1 MKLKFY
7 FKVAMAASFAA
18 VALWSCSSEIDFT
31 DDSLDTSVTIGGDSL
46 AVPVGSL
53 DTIRMNDFLQMQEG
67 GIVKTDKDGNYYIEF
82 TKDFHRTIDMGNV
95 RDNVRLQE
103 QNISK
108 DLTFKSDDM
117 QGTPSGDMFSW
128 TMDLAD
134 ESMTYSCD
142 LGSAVEYVVSI
153 DRVEFNDA
161 TVSLAIPYV
170 NLPDGSRIE
179 VTMGFPDQFEIR
191 DSDIKEHIFS
201 GEVYYGRIDF
211 PAVEIESVNFGLTEK
226 DDFSDVRFEFSIK
239 EIAITTESGQ
249 GGYNPG
255 NELALDMMLNVGGSE
270 PYAFFG
276 KVNISTENQL
286 DDIYSDTENLVM
298 LDGIP
303 SFLKADDVRLV
314 FNNPRLEVELSSN
327 IGVPMTAEAVMTGM
341 DYDMNTGMY
350 EDADVSLAIALDAPY
365 TTGNASAPEWVRY
378 WVSPVNPGSDMPAGY
393 EWIQNTE
400 LRTFLSRIPDAL
412 KVDVEAATDLT
423 KDVRHQLYF
432 DRDYEVGGD
441 MKFILPFEFGS
452 GLYLPVRQTIDGVPE
467 IVSSALSSASLTIT
481 GKVFST
487 LPVDVELGI
496 ILLDYDNRQVG
507 ALKNV
512 QTIQSANADGT
523 PSESYLN
530 LSSEGMEI
538 TGEVYSVALEFVLSS
553 DIDGLSFSD
562 ESFLSVQD
570 VTLSV
575 PGGIT
580 VNTSVINDN
589 NMNY

>member
-95 RDNVRLQE
+95 RDNVRLPE
-103 QNISK
+103 QDIRK
-108 DLTFKSDDM
+108 GLTFRFDVS
-117 QGTPSGDMFSW
+117 GTPSGDMFRW
-128 TMDLAD
+128 AMTPAD
-134 ESMTYSCD
+134 GSMTYNCD
-142 LGSAVEYVVSI
+142 LSSALEYVVSI

-161 TVSLAIPYV
+161 TVSLEIPYV
-170 NLPDGSRIE
+170 DLPDGSRIE

-211 PAVEIESVNFGLTEK
+211 QAVEIESVNFGLTEK

-286 DDIYSDTENLVM
+286 DDMYSDTENLVM

-350 EDADVSLAIALDAPY
+350 EDADESLAIALDAPY
-365 TTGNASAPEWVRY
+365 TTGNAYAPEWVRY

-423 KDVRHQLYF
+423 RDVRHQLYF

>member
-1 MKLKFY
+1 
-7 FKVAMAASFAA
+7 MAASFAA
-18 VALWSCSSEIDFT
+18 IALWSCSSEIDFT

-95 RDNVRLQE
+95 RDNVRLPE

-108 DLTFKSDDM
+108 DLTFKPDKP
-117 QGTPSGDMFSW
+117 GTPSGDMFRW
-128 TMDLAD
+128 AMTPTDG
-134 ESMTYSCD
+134 SMTYNCD
-142 LGSAVEYVVSI
+142 LSSALEYVVSI

-161 TVSLAIPYV
+161 TVTLAIPNV

-179 VTMGFPDQFEIR
+179 VTMSFPDQFEIR

-201 GEVYYGRIDF
+201 GEVYNGRIDF

-286 DDIYSDTENLVM
+286 DDMYSDTENLVM

-452 GLYLPVRQTIDGVPE
+452 GLYLPVRQTIDGVPD

>member
-1 MKLKFY
+1 
-7 FKVAMAASFAA
+7 MAASFAA

-95 RDNVRLQE
+95 RDNVRLPE
-103 QNISK
+103 QDIRK
-108 DLTFKSDDM
+108 GLTFRPDVS
-117 QGTPSGDMFSW
+117 GTPSGDMFSW

-142 LGSAVEYVVSI
+142 LGSALEYVVSI

-161 TVSLAIPYV
+161 TVTLAIPNV
-170 NLPDGSRIE
+170 NLPNGSMVE

-249 GGYNPG
+249 GGYNPE
-255 NELALDMMLNVGGSE
+255 NELALDMILNVGGSE

-286 DDIYSDTENLVM
+286 DDMYSDTENLVM

>member
-18 VALWSCSSEIDFT
+18 IALWSCSSEIDFT

-95 RDNVRLQE
+95 RDNVRLPE

-108 DLTFKSDDM
+108 DLTFKPDKP
-117 QGTPSGDMFSW
+117 GTPSGDMFRW
-128 TMDLAD
+128 AMTPTDG
-134 ESMTYSCD
+134 SMTYNCD
-142 LGSAVEYVVSI
+142 LSSALEYVVSI

-161 TVSLAIPYV
+161 TVTLAIPNV

-179 VTMGFPDQFEIR
+179 VTMSFPDQFEIR

-201 GEVYYGRIDF
+201 GEVYNGRIDF

-286 DDIYSDTENLVM
+286 DDMYSDTENLVM

-452 GLYLPVRQTIDGVPE
+452 GLYLPVRQTIDGVPD

>member
-18 VALWSCSSEIDFT
+18 IALWSCSSEIDFT

-95 RDNVRLQE
+95 RDNVRLPE
-103 QNISK
+103 QDIRK
-108 DLTFKSDDM
+108 DLTFRSDES
-117 QGTPSGDMFSW
+117 GTPSGDMFRW
-128 TMDLAD
+128 AMTPAD
-134 ESMTYSCD
+134 GSMTYNCD
-142 LGSAVEYVVSI
+142 LSSALEYVVSI

-161 TVSLAIPYV
+161 TVSLEIPYV

-179 VTMGFPDQFEIR
+179 VTMSFPDQFEIR

-211 PAVEIESVNFGLTEK
+211 PAVEIEAVNFGLTEK
-226 DDFSDVRFEFSIK
+226 DDFSDVRFQFMITG
-239 EIAITTESGQ
+239 IAITTEQ
-249 GGYNPG
+249 GGYNSG
-255 NELALDMMLNVGGSE
+255 NELALNMMLNVSDSE

-276 KVNISTENQL
+276 KVNVSTENGY
-286 DDIYSDTENLVM
+286 DDMYSGDEDIVM

-303 SFLKADDVRLV
+303 SFLKADDVKLV
-314 FNNPRLEVELSSN
+314 FYNPRLEIELSSN

-350 EDADVSLAIALDAPY
+350 EDADESLAIALDAPY

>member
-108 DLTFKSDDM
+108 DLTFKSNKP
-117 QGTPSGDMFSW
+117 GTPSGDMFSW

-211 PAVEIESVNFGLTEK
+211 PAVEIEAVNFGLTEK

-286 DDIYSDTENLVM
+286 DDMYSDTENLVM

>member
-1 MKLKFY
+1 
-7 FKVAMAASFAA
+7 MAASFAA

-95 RDNVRLQE
+95 RDNVRLPE
-103 QNISK
+103 QDIRK
-108 DLTFKSDDM
+108 DLTFRSDES
-117 QGTPSGDMFSW
+117 GTPSGDMFRW
-128 TMDLAD
+128 AMTPAD
-134 ESMTYSCD
+134 GSMTYNCD
-142 LGSAVEYVVSI
+142 LSSALEYVVSI

-161 TVSLAIPYV
+161 TVTLAIPNV
-170 NLPDGSRIE
+170 NLPDGSMVE

-211 PAVEIESVNFGLTEK
+211 PAVEIEAVNFGLTEK

-239 EIAITTESGQ
+239 KIAITTESGQ

-286 DDIYSDTENLVM
+286 DDMYSDTENLVM

-350 EDADVSLAIALDAPY
+350 EDADESLAIALDAPY
-365 TTGNASAPEWVRY
+365 TTGNAYAPEWVRY

>member
-95 RDNVRLQE
+95 RDNVRLPE

-108 DLTFKSDDM
+108 DLTFKPDKP
-117 QGTPSGDMFSW
+117 GTPSGDMFRW
-128 TMDLAD
+128 AMTPTDG
-134 ESMTYSCD
+134 SMTYNCD
-142 LGSAVEYVVSI
+142 LSSALEYVVSI

-161 TVSLAIPYV
+161 TVTLAIPNV

-179 VTMGFPDQFEIR
+179 VTMSFPDQFEIR

-286 DDIYSDTENLVM
+286 DDMYSDTENLVM

>member
-95 RDNVRLQE
+95 RDNVRLPE
-103 QNISK
+103 QDIRK
-108 DLTFKSDDM
+108 DLTFRSDES
-117 QGTPSGDMFSW
+117 GTPSGDMFRW
-128 TMDLAD
+128 AMTPAD
-134 ESMTYSCD
+134 GSMTYNCD
-142 LGSAVEYVVSI
+142 LSSALEYVVSI

-161 TVSLAIPYV
+161 TVTLAIPNV
-170 NLPDGSRIE
+170 NLPNGSMVE

-286 DDIYSDTENLVM
+286 DDMYSDTENLVM

-452 GLYLPVRQTIDGVPE
+452 GLYLPVRQTIDGVPN

>member
-95 RDNVRLQE
+95 RDNVRLPE
-103 QNISK
+103 QDIRK
-108 DLTFKSDDM
+108 DLTFRSDES
-117 QGTPSGDMFSW
+117 GTPSGDMFRW
-128 TMDLAD
+128 AMTPAD
-134 ESMTYSCD
+134 GSMTYNCD
-142 LGSAVEYVVSI
+142 LSSALEYVVSI

-161 TVSLAIPYV
+161 TVTLAIPNV
-170 NLPDGSRIE
+170 NLPDGSMVE

-211 PAVEIESVNFGLTEK
+211 PAVEIEAVNFGLTEK

-239 EIAITTESGQ
+239 KIAITTESGQ

-286 DDIYSDTENLVM
+286 DDMYSDTENLVM

-350 EDADVSLAIALDAPY
+350 EDADESLAIALDAPY
-365 TTGNASAPEWVRY
+365 TTGNAYAPEWVRY

>member
-95 RDNVRLQE
+95 RDNVRLPE
-103 QNISK
+103 QDIRK
-108 DLTFKSDDM
+108 GLTFRPDVS
-117 QGTPSGDMFSW
+117 GTPSGDMFRW
-128 TMDLAD
+128 AMTPAD
-134 ESMTYSCD
+134 GSMTYNCD
-142 LGSAVEYVVSI
+142 LSSALEYVVSI

-161 TVSLAIPYV
+161 TVTLAIPNV
-170 NLPDGSRIE
+170 NLPNGSMVE

-211 PAVEIESVNFGLTEK
+211 PAVKIESVNFGLTEK

-249 GGYNPG
+249 GGYNPE
-255 NELALDMMLNVGGSE
+255 NELALDMILNVGGSE

-286 DDIYSDTENLVM
+286 DDMYSDTENLVM

-580 VNTSVINDN
+580 VNSSVINDN

>member
-95 RDNVRLQE
+95 RDNVRLPE

-108 DLTFKSDDM
+108 DLTFKPDKP
-117 QGTPSGDMFSW
+117 GTPSGDMFRW
-128 TMDLAD
+128 AMTPTDG
-134 ESMTYSCD
+134 SMTYNCD
-142 LGSAVEYVVSI
+142 LSSALEYVVSI

-161 TVSLAIPYV
+161 TVTLAIPNV
-170 NLPDGSRIE
+170 NLPDGSMVE

-211 PAVEIESVNFGLTEK
+211 PAVEIEAVNFGLTEK

-286 DDIYSDTENLVM
+286 DDMYSDTENLVM

>member
-95 RDNVRLQE
+95 RDNVRLPE
-103 QNISK
+103 QDIRK
-108 DLTFKSDDM
+108 GLTFRSDVS
-117 QGTPSGDMFSW
+117 GTPSGDMFRW
-128 TMDLAD
+128 AMTPAD
-134 ESMTYSCD
+134 GSMTYNCD
-142 LGSAVEYVVSI
+142 LNSALEYVVSI

-161 TVSLAIPYV
+161 TVSLEIPYV
-170 NLPDGSRIE
+170 DLPDGSRIE
-179 VTMGFPDQFEIR
+179 VTMSFPDQFEIR

-226 DDFSDVRFEFSIK
+226 DDFSDVRFQFMITG
-239 EIAITTESGQ
+239 IAITTEQ

-255 NELALDMMLNVGGSE
+255 NELALNMMLNVGGSE

-276 KVNISTENQL
+276 KVNVSTENEY
-286 DDIYSDTENLVM
+286 DDMYSGDEDIVM

-378 WVSPVNPGSDMPAGY
+378 WVSPVNPGSDMPSGY
-393 EWIQNTE
+393 QWIQNTE

>member
-108 DLTFKSDDM
+108 DLTFKSNDM
-117 QGTPSGDMFSW
+117 QGTPSGDMFRW
-128 TMDLAD
+128 AMTPTDG
-134 ESMTYSCD
+134 SMTYNCD
-142 LGSAVEYVVSI
+142 LSSALEYVVSI

-161 TVSLAIPYV
+161 TVTLAIPNV
-170 NLPDGSRIE
+170 NLPDGSMVE

-286 DDIYSDTENLVM
+286 DDMYSDTENLVM

>member
-95 RDNVRLQE
+95 RDNVRLPE
-103 QNISK
+103 QDIRK
-108 DLTFKSDDM
+108 DLTFRSDES
-117 QGTPSGDMFSW
+117 GTPSGDMFRW
-128 TMDLAD
+128 AMTPAD
-134 ESMTYSCD
+134 GSMTYNCD
-142 LGSAVEYVVSI
+142 LSSALEYVVSI

-161 TVSLAIPYV
+161 TVSLEIPYV
-170 NLPDGSRIE
+170 NLPDGSMVE

-211 PAVEIESVNFGLTEK
+211 PTVEIESVNFGLTEK

-286 DDIYSDTENLVM
+286 DDMYSDTENLVM

-452 GLYLPVRQTIDGVPE
+452 GLYLPVRQTIDGVPD

>member
-95 RDNVRLQE
+95 RDNVRLPE
-103 QNISK
+103 QDIRK
-108 DLTFKSDDM
+108 DLTFRSDES
-117 QGTPSGDMFSW
+117 GTPSGDMFRW
-128 TMDLAD
+128 AMTPAD
-134 ESMTYSCD
+134 GSMTYNCD
-142 LGSAVEYVVSI
+142 LSSALEYVVSI

-161 TVSLAIPYV
+161 TVTLAIPNV
-170 NLPDGSRIE
+170 NLPNGSMVE

-286 DDIYSDTENLVM
+286 DDMYSDTENLVM

-432 DRDYEVGGD
+432 DRDYKVGGD

-452 GLYLPVRQTIDGVPE
+452 GLYLPVRQTIDGVPN

>member
-67 GIVKTDKDGNYYIEF
+67 GIVNTDKDGNYYIEF

-108 DLTFKSDDM
+108 DLTFKSNDM
-117 QGTPSGDMFSW
+117 QGTPSGDMFRW
-128 TMDLAD
+128 AMTPTDG
-134 ESMTYSCD
+134 SMTYNCD
-142 LGSAVEYVVSI
+142 LSSALEYVVSI

-161 TVSLAIPYV
+161 TVTLAIPNV
-170 NLPDGSRIE
+170 NLPNGSMVE

-255 NELALDMMLNVGGSE
+255 NELALDMILNVGGSE

-286 DDIYSDTENLVM
+286 DDMYSDTENLVM

-423 KDVRHQLYF
+423 KDVLHQLYF

-496 ILLDYDNRQVG
+496 ILLDYDNRQIG

-580 VNTSVINDN
+580 VNSSVINDN

>member
-95 RDNVRLQE
+95 RDNVRLPE

-108 DLTFKSDDM
+108 DLTFKPDKP
-117 QGTPSGDMFSW
+117 GTPSGDMFRW
-128 TMDLAD
+128 AMTPTDG
-134 ESMTYSCD
+134 SMTYNCD
-142 LGSAVEYVVSI
+142 LSSALEYVVSI

-161 TVSLAIPYV
+161 TVTLAIPNV
-170 NLPDGSRIE
+170 NLPDGSMVE

-201 GEVYYGRIDF
+201 GEVYNGRIDF

-249 GGYNPG
+249 GGYNPE

-286 DDIYSDTENLVM
+286 DDMYSDTENLVM

>member
-18 VALWSCSSEIDFT
+18 IALCSCSSEIDFT

-95 RDNVRLQE
+95 RDNVRLPE
-103 QNISK
+103 QDIRK
-108 DLTFKSDDM
+108 DLTFRSDES
-117 QGTPSGDMFSW
+117 GTPSGDMFRW
-128 TMDLAD
+128 AMTPAD
-134 ESMTYSCD
+134 GSMTYNCD
-142 LGSAVEYVVSI
+142 LSSALEYVVSI

-161 TVSLAIPYV
+161 TVTLAIPNV
-170 NLPDGSRIE
+170 NLPNGSMVE

-249 GGYNPG
+249 GGYNPE

-286 DDIYSDTENLVM
+286 DDMYSDTENLVM

>member
-18 VALWSCSSEIDFT
+18 IALWSCSSEIDFT

-95 RDNVRLQE
+95 RDNVRLPE
-103 QNISK
+103 QDIRK
-108 DLTFKSDDM
+108 GLTFRSDVS
-117 QGTPSGDMFSW
+117 GTPSGDMFRW
-128 TMDLAD
+128 AMTPAD
-134 ESMTYSCD
+134 GSMTYNCD
-142 LGSAVEYVVSI
+142 LSSALEYVVSI

-161 TVSLAIPYV
+161 TVTLAIPNV
-170 NLPDGSRIE
+170 DLPDGSMVE

-211 PAVEIESVNFGLTEK
+211 PTVEIESVNFGLTEK
-226 DDFSDVRFEFSIK
+226 DDFSDVRFQFMITG
-239 EIAITTESGQ
+239 IAITTEQ
-249 GGYNPG
+249 GGYNSG
-255 NELALDMMLNVGGSE
+255 NELALNMMLNVSDSE

-276 KVNISTENQL
+276 KVNVSTENGY
-286 DDIYSDTENLVM
+286 DDMYSGDEDIVM

-303 SFLKADDVRLV
+303 SFLKADDVKLV
-314 FNNPRLEVELSSN
+314 FYNPRLEMELSSN

>member
-1 MKLKFY
+1 
-7 FKVAMAASFAA
+7 MAASFAA

-108 DLTFKSDDM
+108 DLTFKSNDM
-117 QGTPSGDMFSW
+117 QGTPSGDMFRW
-128 TMDLAD
+128 AMTPTDG
-134 ESMTYSCD
+134 SMTYNCD
-142 LGSAVEYVVSI
+142 LSSALEYVVSI

-161 TVSLAIPYV
+161 TVTLAIPNV
-170 NLPDGSRIE
+170 NLPNGSMVE

-211 PAVEIESVNFGLTEK
+211 PAVEIESVNFDLTEK

-255 NELALDMMLNVGGSE
+255 NELALDMILNVGGSE

-286 DDIYSDTENLVM
+286 DDMYSDTENLVM

-423 KDVRHQLYF
+423 KDVLHQLYF

-496 ILLDYDNRQVG
+496 ILLDYDNRQIG

-580 VNTSVINDN
+580 VNSSVINDN

>member
-1 MKLKFY
+1 
-7 FKVAMAASFAA
+7 MAASFAA
-18 VALWSCSSEIDFT
+18 IALCSCSSEIDFT

-95 RDNVRLQE
+95 RDNVRLPE
-103 QNISK
+103 QDIRK
-108 DLTFKSDDM
+108 DLTFRSDES
-117 QGTPSGDMFSW
+117 GTPSGDMFRW
-128 TMDLAD
+128 AMTPAD
-134 ESMTYSCD
+134 GSMTYNCD
-142 LGSAVEYVVSI
+142 LSSALEYVVSI

-161 TVSLAIPYV
+161 TVTLAIPNV
-170 NLPDGSRIE
+170 NLPDGSMVE

-249 GGYNPG
+249 GGYNPE

-286 DDIYSDTENLVM
+286 DDMYSDTENLVM

-412 KVDVEAATDLT
+412 KVGVEAATDLT

-452 GLYLPVRQTIDGVPE
+452 GLYLPVRQTIDGVPD

>member
-1 MKLKFY
+1 
-7 FKVAMAASFAA
+7 MAASFAA

-95 RDNVRLQE
+95 RDNVRLPE
-103 QNISK
+103 QDIRK
-108 DLTFKSDDM
+108 GLTFRSDVP
-117 QGTPSGDMFSW
+117 GTPSGDMFRW
-128 TMDLAD
+128 AMTPAD
-134 ESMTYSCD
+134 GSMTYNCD
-142 LGSAVEYVVSI
+142 LSSALEYVVSI

-161 TVSLAIPYV
+161 TVTLAIPNV
-170 NLPDGSRIE
+170 NLPNGSMVE

-191 DSDIKEHIFS
+191 YSDIKEHIFS

-286 DDIYSDTENLVM
+286 DDMYSDTENLVM

-378 WVSPVNPGSDMPAGY
+378 WISPVSPGSDLPSGY
-393 EWIQNTE
+393 QWIQNTG

-412 KVDVEAATDLT
+412 KVEVEAATDLT
-423 KDVRHQLYF
+423 SDVLHQLYF
-432 DRDYEVGGD
+432 DQDYEVGGD

-452 GLYLPVRQTIDGVPE
+452 GLYLPVRQTIDGVPN

-538 TGEVYSVALEFVLSS
+538 TGDVYSVALEFVLSS

>member
-95 RDNVRLQE
+95 RDNVRLPE
-103 QNISK
+103 QDIRK
-108 DLTFKSDDM
+108 GLTFRSDVS
-117 QGTPSGDMFSW
+117 GTPSGDMFRW
-128 TMDLAD
+128 AMTPTDG
-134 ESMTYSCD
+134 SMTYNCD
-142 LGSAVEYVVSI
+142 LSSALEYVVSI

-161 TVSLAIPYV
+161 TVTLAIPNV
-170 NLPDGSRIE
+170 NLPNGSMVE

-286 DDIYSDTENLVM
+286 DDMYSDTENLVM

-350 EDADVSLAIALDAPY
+350 EDADESLAIALDAPY
-365 TTGNASAPEWVRY
+365 TTGNAYAPEWVRY

>member
-18 VALWSCSSEIDFT
+18 IALWSCSSEIDFT

-108 DLTFKSDDM
+108 DLTFKSNKP
-117 QGTPSGDMFSW
+117 GTPSGDMFRW
-128 TMDLAD
+128 AMTPAD
-134 ESMTYSCD
+134 GSMTYNCD
-142 LGSAVEYVVSI
+142 LSSALEYVVSI

-161 TVSLAIPYV
+161 TVTLAIPNV
-170 NLPDGSRIE
+170 NLPNGSMVE

-249 GGYNPG
+249 GGYNPW

-286 DDIYSDTENLVM
+286 DDMYSDTENLVM

-393 EWIQNTE
+393 QWIQNTG

-412 KVDVEAATDLT
+412 KVEVEAATDLT
-423 KDVRHQLYF
+423 RDVLHQLYF

-530 LSSEGMEI
+530 LSSEGMEM

>member
-1 MKLKFY
+1 M
-7 FKVAMAASFAA
+7 
-18 VALWSCSSEIDFT
+18 
-31 DDSLDTSVTIGGDSL
+31 
-46 AVPVGSL
+46 
-53 DTIRMNDFLQMQEG
+53 
-67 GIVKTDKDGNYYIEF
+67 
-82 TKDFHRTIDMGNV
+82 
-95 RDNVRLQE
+95 
-103 QNISK
+103 
-108 DLTFKSDDM
+108 
-117 QGTPSGDMFSW
+117 
-128 TMDLAD
+128 
-134 ESMTYSCD
+134 
-142 LGSAVEYVVSI
+142 
-153 DRVEFNDA
+153 
-161 TVSLAIPYV
+161 
-170 NLPDGSRIE
+170 
-179 VTMGFPDQFEIR
+179 
-191 DSDIKEHIFS
+191 
-201 GEVYYGRIDF
+201 
-211 PAVEIESVNFGLTEK
+211 EIESVNFGLTEK
-226 DDFSDVRFEFSIK
+226 DDFSDVRFQFMITG
-239 EIAITTESGQ
+239 IAITTEQ

-255 NELALDMMLNVGGSE
+255 NELALNMMLNVSDSE

-276 KVNISTENQL
+276 KVNVSTENEY
-286 DDIYSDTENLVM
+286 DDMYSGDEDIVM

-303 SFLKADDVRLV
+303 SFLKADDVKLV

>member
-95 RDNVRLQE
+95 RDNVRLPE
-103 QNISK
+103 QDIRK
-108 DLTFKSDDM
+108 GLTFRSDVS
-117 QGTPSGDMFSW
+117 GTPSGDMFRW
-128 TMDLAD
+128 AMTPAD
-134 ESMTYSCD
+134 GSMTYNCD
-142 LGSAVEYVVSI
+142 LSSALEYVVSI

-161 TVSLAIPYV
+161 TVSLEIPYV
-170 NLPDGSRIE
+170 DLPDGSRIE
-179 VTMGFPDQFEIR
+179 VTMSFPDQFEIR

-211 PAVEIESVNFGLTEK
+211 PAVEIEAVNFGLTEK
-226 DDFSDVRFEFSIK
+226 DDFSDVRFQFMITG
-239 EIAITTESGQ
+239 IAITTEQ

-255 NELALDMMLNVGGSE
+255 NELALNMMLNVGGSE

-276 KVNISTENQL
+276 KVNVSTENEY
-286 DDIYSDTENLVM
+286 DDMYSGDEDIVM

-378 WVSPVNPGSDMPAGY
+378 WVSPVNPGSDMPSGY
-393 EWIQNTE
+393 QWIQNTE

>member
-108 DLTFKSDDM
+108 DLTFKPDDM

-161 TVSLAIPYV
+161 TVSLEIPYV
-170 NLPDGSRIE
+170 DLPDGSRIE
-179 VTMGFPDQFEIR
+179 VTMSFPDQFEIR

-211 PAVEIESVNFGLTEK
+211 PAVEIEAVNFGLTEK
-226 DDFSDVRFEFSIK
+226 DDFSDVRFQFMITG
-239 EIAITTESGQ
+239 IAITTEQ

-255 NELALDMMLNVGGSE
+255 NELALNMMLNVSDSE

-276 KVNISTENQL
+276 KVNVSTENGY
-286 DDIYSDTENLVM
+286 DDMYSGDEDIVM

-303 SFLKADDVRLV
+303 SFLKADDVKLV
-314 FNNPRLEVELSSN
+314 FYNPRLEMELSSN

-350 EDADVSLAIALDAPY
+350 RSTGTPLSISVDAPY
-365 TTGNASAPEWVRY
+365 TTDGYPADPEWVRY
-378 WVSPVNPGSDMPAGY
+378 WISPVSPGSDLPSGY
-393 EWIQNTE
+393 QWIQNTG

-412 KVDVEAATDLT
+412 KVEVEAATDLT
-423 KDVRHQLYF
+423 RDVLHQLYF
-432 DRDYEVGGD
+432 DQDYEVGGD

>member
-108 DLTFKSDDM
+108 DLAFKSDDM

-161 TVSLAIPYV
+161 TVSLEIPYV

-179 VTMGFPDQFEIR
+179 VTMNFPDQFEIR

-201 GEVYYGRIDF
+201 GEVYYGRIEF
-211 PAVEIESVNFGLTEK
+211 PAVEIEAVNFGLTEK
-226 DDFSDVRFEFSIK
+226 DDFSDVRFQFMITG
-239 EIAITTESGQ
+239 IAITTEQ